1 MQPKAFSPKIPFAVT
16 TPAPP
21 VIDTDAAA
29 YITRLA
35 AVGYTVNATEQS
47 AINDFY
53 KAIKGETD
61 PALNV
66 FSDTLDMKPYIGG
79 TAAAHAID
87 GAIHAGTVDATFFG
101 GFTHNANGITG
112 NGINAYYTF
121 NFIPS
126 AKFSGDNRTYINY
139 NRTNSAGGFALFGA
153 VNGSFLGDTCYPL
166 LAGLLYYSLSNGT
179 SAGQAETTT
188 NALYIFTRTGATT
201 ERLYKNG
208 SLYYIKD
215 NAVSVSINIDM
226 FRMAR
231 NFAGAGDRYA
241 PYNFCFD
248 MTINR
253 GLTATEAGLLSTAI
267 NNLQTALGRNIY

>member
-1 MQPKAFSPKIPFAVT
+1 MQPKAFAPKIPFGVS

-21 VIDTDAAA
+21 VIDSDAAA
-29 YITRLA
+29 YIARLA
-35 AVGYTVNATEQS
+35 AAGYTVTAGEQS
-47 AINDFY
+47 ALNDFY
-53 KAIKGETD
+53 KSIKGITD

-121 NFIPS
+121 SFTPS
-126 AKFSGDNRTYINY
+126 SKFTGDNRTYINY
-139 NRTNSAGGFALFGA
+139 NRTNAAGSYALFGA
-153 VNGSFLGDTCYPL
+153 VNASFNGDTCYPL
-166 LAGLLYYSLSNGT
+166 LAGRLYYSLSNGT
-179 SAGQAETTT
+179 SAGQAETSS
-188 NALYIFTRTGATT
+188 NALYIFTRCAAAD
-201 ERLYKNG
+201 EKCYKNG
-208 SLYYIKD
+208 SLYYTKN
-215 NAVSVSINIDM
+215 NAVTFNPNIALT
-226 FRMAR
+226 RMAR
-231 NFAGAGDRYA
+231 NFAGTPDRYS

-253 GLTATEAGLLSTAI
+253 GLTAAEAGLLSTAI
-267 NNLQTALGRNIY
+267 NTLQTALGRNIY